1 MKCRKITAFLYLHT
15 KWFYMST
22 EILNIILVTTSL
34 AIGFIIAWLIQKNK
48 SLAIRQLGNQQTNE
62 LNQLRINNKQLA
74 ADINQVQSNYVR
86 SHALHEQSQQTVAH
100 LTNQLEERY
109 TQLSKANEDKA
120 TLYAQLK
127 SNREKLDNQQNDI
140 LRLREQ
146 FKLEFSEL
154 AQKILD
160 DNSRKFSES
169 NEQSI
174 RQILEPLKTNI
185 TEFKQKVE
193 DTYDKESKERFS
205 LGKEVQ
211 RLIEMSAQVSQEANN
226 LATALKGNNKMQG
239 NWGEMILESLLEN
252 SGLTRGREYQVQ
264 EFIRDLAGNVIK
276 DEHGKALQPDVTIY
290 YPDQRR
296 IIIDSKVSL
305 LAWEQCIGCDDRESQ
320 RHLLNDHIR
329 SLRLHIDGLSRKN
342 YPRYALALDYVLL
355 FIPIEPAFLEA
366 VKTDLHLWKYAY
378 DKKIL
383 LVSPTNL
390 FAVLKIIA
398 DLWKVEQQNR
408 HAIAIAEKAGLL
420 YDKFSGF
427 VDNLEGVGRKLED
440 ATVAYT
446 EAFKQLSKGRGNILT
461 RVQELKKMGA
471 TASKTLPDRLLNN
484 AEEDDEA

>member
-1 MKCRKITAFLYLHT
+1 MAGEWIYLVLLLIGGVVGFFIASFLQKSKGEALRQTSNQQANELQTLKMEYQQINALHN
-15 KWFYMST
+15 
-22 EILNIILVTTSL
+22 ENTSL
-34 AIGFIIAWLIQKNK
+34 LARSNALYEQAVTAIAHMDQQLNERALLLNK
-48 SLAIRQLGNQQTNE
+48 AI
-62 LNQLRINNKQLA
+62 
-74 ADINQVQSNYVR
+74 
-86 SHALHEQSQQTVAH
+86 
-100 LTNQLEERY
+100 EER
-109 TQLSKANEDKA
+109 A

-127 SNREKLDNQQNDI
+127 HSREKLDNQQNDI

-154 AQKILD
+154 AQRILD
-160 DNSRKFSES
+160 DNSKKFSES
-169 NEQSI
+169 NEQKI
-174 RQILEPLKTNI
+174 QQLLEPLKLNI
-185 TEFKQKVE
+185 KEFKQKVE
-193 DTYDKESKERFS
+193 ETYDKESKERFS
-205 LGKEVQ
+205 LGREVQ

-226 LATALKGNNKMQG
+226 LTSALKGNSKVQG

-252 SGLTRGREYQVQ
+252 SGLTKGREYQLQ
-264 EFIRDLAGNVIK
+264 EFIKDTAGNLIK
-276 DEHGKALQPDVTIY
+276 DEFGKGLQPDVTIY

-305 LAWEQCIGCDDRESQ
+305 LAWEQCIGCDDKHQQ
-320 RHLLNDHIR
+320 RLFLNDHIR
-329 SLRLHIDGLSRKN
+329 SIRQHIDGLNKKN

-366 VKTDLHLWKYAY
+366 VKSDVHLWKYAY

-408 HAIAIAEKAGLL
+408 HAISIAEKAGAL

-427 VDNLEGVGRKLED
+427 VENMEGVGKKLED
-440 ATVAYT
+440 ATNCYT
-446 EAFKQLSKGRGNILT
+446 DAFKQLSKGRGNIIG

-471 TASKTLPDRLLNN
+471 MATKLLPDRLL
-484 AEEDDEA
+484 EEQGDE

>member
-1 MKCRKITAFLYLHT
+1 MPNEMLFVLLLFVGGIA
-15 KWFYMST
+15 
-22 EILNIILVTTSL
+22 
-34 AIGFIIAWLIQKNK
+34 GFVVAWLYQKSK
-48 SLAIRQLGNQQTNE
+48 YGALHHTVNQQAHELIQVRMAHEQLLQEKTNFQ
-62 LNQLRINNKQLA
+62 NQFVR
-74 ADINQVQSNYVR
+74 AD
-86 SHALHEQSQQTVAH
+86 ALHKQVKEQYDI

-109 TQLSKANEDKA
+109 MQLNKANEDKA

-127 SNREKLDNQQNDI
+127 SNREKLDNQQNDT
-140 LRLREQ
+140 LRLMEQ

-211 RLIEMSAQVSQEANN
+211 RLIEMSARVSQEANN

-264 EFIRDLAGNVIK
+264 EFIKDEAGNVVR
-276 DEHGKALQPDVTIY
+276 DEHGKGLQPDVTIY

-305 LAWEQCIGCDDRESQ
+305 LAWEQCIGCDDKESQ

-366 VKTDLHLWKYAY
+366 VKNDLHLWKYAY

-427 VDNLEGVGRKLED
+427 VDNLEGVGKKLED
-440 ATVAYT
+440 ATTAYT

-471 TASKTLPDRLLNN
+471 TASKTLPDRLLTN
-484 AEEDDEA
+484 AADEDEV